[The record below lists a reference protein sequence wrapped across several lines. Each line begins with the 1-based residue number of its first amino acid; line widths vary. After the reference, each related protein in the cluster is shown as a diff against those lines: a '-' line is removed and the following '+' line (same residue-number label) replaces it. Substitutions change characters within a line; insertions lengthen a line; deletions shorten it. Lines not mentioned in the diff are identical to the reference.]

1 MGTGPNEGAVNL
13 SQCDARRQEVER
25 EILNLI
31 ISEGKID
38 PSRITPDATL
48 ESLEVQSMDT
58 VMILMAI
65 EEKFGVY
72 VPIDG
77 QIAEAKDLTSFI
89 RSVSE
94 HIIGTHD

>member
-1 MGTGPNEGAVNL
+1 M
-13 SQCDARRQEVER
+13 SQSDNHRQQVER
-25 EILNLI
+25 EILELI

-77 QIAEAKDLTSFI
+77 QIAEAKDLTSFV
-89 RSVSE
+89 RSVSD
-94 HIIGTHD
+94 HILKNHD